1 MELKRTTL
9 LLGPVAGAALGLALS
24 AAGLDPKICWTA
36 CITLTT
42 AVWWVFESMPIPAAS
57 LLPFAAFPLAGVLTH
72 QQSSAAFGD
81 TVILMLMGAFMLSK
95 AIEKSGVH
103 ERLALGMIRL
113 VGGRGGSRLVFAFM
127 LTAALI
133 SLWISNGAT
142 VLMLTPMAL
151 AVVSRSEDPRLAVPL
166 LLGIAYSASIGGM
179 GTLIGTPPNLI
190 FAAIYEKTTGQE
202 YGFLHWMEVGM
213 PIVALGIPAM
223 ALWLTRRLRGAQPIA
238 LQAPDRWRSP
248 EVRVLV
254 VFAVTILAW
263 ITRTEPLGGWSAL
276 LDVPLAGES
285 TIALAAVIV
294 MFLVPDGEGGRLLD
308 WESATAIPW
317 GMLLLFAGGICIAT
331 AFTASGLA
339 ALIGSALG
347 GLAGWPALA
356 LILAICLVVTF
367 MTEITSNTAVATL
380 LMPVLAA
387 AAIGAQVKP
396 ELLMLPAAI
405 SASCAF
411 MLPVAT
417 APNAIIFA
425 TGHVT
430 IARMAREGLVLN
442 FIMAAII
449 AAVSYWTLVA

>member
-1 MELKRTTL
+1 
-9 LLGPVAGAALGLALS
+9 
-24 AAGLDPKICWTA
+24 
-36 CITLTT
+36 
-42 AVWWVFESMPIPAAS
+42 
-57 LLPFAAFPLAGVLTH
+57 
-72 QQSSAAFGD
+72 
-81 TVILMLMGAFMLSK
+81 
-95 AIEKSGVH
+95 
-103 ERLALGMIRL
+103 
-113 VGGRGGSRLVFAFM
+113 
-127 LTAALI
+127 
-133 SLWISNGAT
+133 
-142 VLMLTPMAL
+142 
-151 AVVSRSEDPRLAVPL
+151 
-166 LLGIAYSASIGGM
+166 
-179 GTLIGTPPNLI
+179 
-190 FAAIYEKTTGQE
+190 
-202 YGFLHWMEVGM
+202 
-213 PIVALGIPAM
+213 
-223 ALWLTRRLRGAQPIA
+223 

-276 LDVPLAGES
+276 LDVGLAGES
-285 TIALAAVIV
+285 TIALAAVVV

-331 AFTASGLA
+331 AFTESGLA

-417 APNAIIFA
+417 APNAIVFA

-449 AAVSYWTLVA
+449 AAVSYWMLVP